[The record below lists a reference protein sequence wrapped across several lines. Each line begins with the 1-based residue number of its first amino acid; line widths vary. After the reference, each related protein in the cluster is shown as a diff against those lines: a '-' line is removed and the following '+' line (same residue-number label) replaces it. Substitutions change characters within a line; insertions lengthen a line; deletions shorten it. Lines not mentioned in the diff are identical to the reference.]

1 MARHGRLRQTTA
13 AGSLSKGLA
22 MLLGTALVSVL
33 VFGAIVYFNLRS
45 GVETFVIADEEAQDL
60 AAIEGGVN
68 FLLVGSDDRT
78 GQGAEFGEGLEDAD
92 GVLNDVTMILHLSDD
107 HKHATVVSI
116 PRDTLV
122 DTPACVS
129 DEGEEIPEQYGVQ
142 FNSLLGTGGM
152 NCVITTVE
160 DMSGLDIQFAAM
172 VKFRGVIEMSNAVG
186 GVKVCVEQPIDD
198 PYVGLQLDSGYH
210 TLKGADALAFLRTR
224 HGVGDG
230 SDLSRISN
238 QQVFLSALMRTLKSD
253 DTLTDPTKLYG
264 IARAATKNMV
274 LSSNLNN
281 VDVMVQIAVALSEV
295 PLDQISFVQLPV
307 AASDYDPNRVV
318 PDEDKSEQLWELL
331 RNDESPNVRPKGE
344 ETAEE
349 ETPAEEPADDGGD
362 TVEDAGGADA
372 GDGADSA
379 DENSGGSS
387 GSGDSGG
394 AKRSTPKPTKKPGPT
409 LTGQT
414 ADDVRCSNTDSVF

>member
-13 AGSLSKGLA
+13 VGSLSKGVA
-22 MLLGTALVSVL
+22 MLLGTVLVSVL
-33 VFGAIVYFNLRS
+33 MFGAIVYVNLRS
-45 GVETFVIADEEAQDL
+45 GVETFEL
-60 AAIEGGVN
+60 AAGQEGDHGNDLSAIKGGVN
-68 FLLVGSDDRT
+68 ILLVGSDDRT
-78 GQGAEFGEGLEDAD
+78 GQGAEFGEGSEDAE
-92 GVLNDVTMILHLSDD
+92 GVLNDVTMLLHLSAD

-129 DEGEEIPEQYGVQ
+129 DQGEEIPEQYGVQ
-142 FNSLLGTGGM
+142 FNSLLGAGGM
-152 NCVITTVE
+152 NCVITAVE

-186 GVKVCVEQPIDD
+186 GVEVCVEQPIDD
-198 PYVGLQLDSGYH
+198 PYIGLQLDAGYH
-210 TLKGADALAFLRTR
+210 TLQGADALAFLRTR

-238 QQVFLSALMRTLKSD
+238 QQVFLSALMRTLKSG

-264 IARAATKNMV
+264 IARAATQNMV

-281 VDVMVQIAVALSEV
+281 VDVMVQIAFALSEV

-307 AASDYDPNRVV
+307 VTPDYDPNRVV
-318 PDEDKSEQLWELL
+318 PDEYASEALWKLL
-331 RNDESPNVRPKGE
+331 RNDQSPLVAPAGTAPSAEPDGTSDDTTDTDEVVTEPEDPATDSEDPATGGE
-344 ETAEE
+344 ET
-349 ETPAEEPADDGGD
+349 TPAPA
-362 TVEDAGGADA
+362 
-372 GDGADSA
+372 
-379 DENSGGSS
+379 
-387 GSGDSGG
+387 
-394 AKRSTPKPTKKPGPT
+394 PT

-414 ADDVRCSNTDSVF
+414 ADDVRCSNSDSFF

>member
-1 MARHGRLRQTTA
+1 MARHGRLRQTGA
-13 AGSLSKGLA
+13 AASLAKGLA

-33 VFGAIVYFNLRS
+33 VFGAIVYTNLRS
-45 GVETFVIADEEAQDL
+45 GVETFEIAEEAPVKNL

-78 GQGAEFGEGLEDAD
+78 GQGAEFGEGSEDAE
-92 GVLNDVTMILHLSDD
+92 GVLNDVTMVLHLSED

-122 DTPACVS
+122 DTPTCIS

-142 FNSLLGTGGM
+142 FNSLLGSGGM
-152 NCVITTVE
+152 NCVISTVE
-160 DMSGLDIQFAAM
+160 HMSGLDIQFAAM

-186 GVKVCVEQPIDD
+186 GVEVCVEQPIDD
-198 PYVGLQLDSGYH
+198 PYIGLQLDAGYH

-238 QQVFLSALMRTLKSD
+238 QQVFLSALMRTLKSS

-264 IARAATKNMV
+264 IARAATQNMV

-281 VDVMVQIAVALSEV
+281 LDVMVQIAVALSEV

-307 AASDYDPNRVV
+307 VTSDYDANRVV
-318 PDEDKSEQLWELL
+318 PDEYASEALWELL
-331 RNDESPNVRPKGE
+331 RNDRSPNVAPKGSE
-344 ETAEE
+344 AAGETDAAPEGEAGAEG
-349 ETPAEEPADDGGD
+349 ETGAEGEGAESEDPAAGEGEP
-362 TVEDAGGADA
+362 E
-372 GDGADSA
+372 
-379 DENSGGSS
+379 SS
-387 GSGDSGG
+387 GEATPDS
-394 AKRSTPKPTKKPGPT
+394 GPT

-414 ADDVRCSNTDSVF
+414 ADDVRCSNSDSIF